1 MSSLRK
7 IQANRRNAQRSTG
20 PKSQEGKTASSH
32 NATRHGLSSDRL
44 VVLPGESQQDLD
56 ALIQALN
63 DEFEPATETERH
75 YVERM
80 IHARWKLL
88 RAERLEA
95 EAFEWVLEGPETL
108 PSADRRI
115 LRDLS
120 DPSGLINRVERYAAS
135 AERAYSKA
143 LKELLQYRA
152 QTAKQEKQNKAK
164 AAEDWLKTEFE
175 KVQNEP
181 IDAWDDPTLAP
192 PQLMQ
197 PSCRPSPDLSPGPG
211 PSPDNI

>member
-32 NATRHGLSSDRL
+32 NATRHGLSCDRL
-44 VVLPGESQQDLD
+44 VVLPGESQDDLD
-56 ALIQALN
+56 ALIHALN
-63 DEFEPATETERH
+63 DEFKPATETERH

-88 RAERLEA
+88 RAQRLEA

-108 PSADRRI
+108 SSADRRI

-152 QTAKQEKQNKAK
+152 QTAKQEKQNKAR
-164 AAEDWLKTEFE
+164 AAEHWLKTEFE
-175 KVQNEP
+175 KLQNEP
-181 IDAWDDPTLAP
+181 TDPWDDPTLAP
-192 PQLMQ
+192 PQLM
-197 PSCRPSPDLSPGPG
+197 RPSLADPVEPSAGPQTN
-211 PSPDNI
+211 S